1 MGLFNRLLTIGALLW
16 SIVAYAAPAPTSE
29 PVTIWSDGTRLA
41 GDLWKPAGLA
51 ADARVPAI
59 LLVHGWGGVKSHL
72 NQAYAPVFAREG
84 MIVLTFD
91 YRGWGESDGKL
102 VRVGAKPQADAD
114 TDEMT
119 LQVREVREIVD
130 PIDQLADI
138 RNALA
143 YLSGE
148 PQVDTG
154 RLAIWGSSLGGG
166 LALQIAGEYP
176 HIGVLI
182 SQIGAVNSL
191 ANFESGDGAFARQA
205 WEQQMRRARGAAP
218 PFPTG
223 AQPGLRGAPD
233 YFAMSRYDP
242 IAWADD
248 IEAATLIIDAR
259 DEELFDIARNGA
271 ELYRRIEGRVPARYE
286 TLPGQHYDIYRDEGY
301 RQAVALQLEW
311 LREHLLTD

>member
-1 MGLFNRLLTIGALLW
+1 MRRFCVRLITVSALLYA
-16 SIVAYAAPAPTSE
+16 VAAHAAPAPTAE
-29 PVTIWSDGTRLA
+29 AVTIWSDGTRLA
-41 GDLWKPAGLA
+41 GDLWKPAGLGP
-51 ADARVPAI
+51 DERVPAI

-72 NQAYAPVFAREG
+72 NQAYAPVFAGEG

-102 VRVGAKPQADAD
+102 MRLGEKPETDAAD
-114 TDEMT
+114 MT
-119 LQVREVREIVD
+119 LEVREVREIVD

-148 PQVDTG
+148 AQVDVG

-176 HIGVLI
+176 HIKVLI

-205 WEQQMRRARGAAP
+205 WQRQIRRARGDAP
-218 PFPTG
+218 AFPTG

-233 YFAMSRYDP
+233 YFAMSRFDP

-248 IEAATLIIDAR
+248 VAAATLIIDAR

-271 ELYRRIEGRVPARYE
+271 ELHRRLAGRVPVRYE
-286 TLPGQHYDIYRDEGY
+286 TLPGQHYDIYRDDGY

-311 LREHLLTD
+311 LRQHLLGD